1 MGRDDVRTIDVHRGA
16 SSCCADSTP
25 RFSAVL
31 GASRTHDRAVSPV
44 FWEEA
49 ATRSPQRQDGPL
61 GRYLSTPADEPWSPV
76 LKAVKRDFSRG
87 QPDHPRL
94 LTGRGRYVDDIT
106 LPRMVH
112 VAFVRS
118 PHAHAAITRIDV
130 SAAAKSPGV
139 VGVLT
144 GVEAARLCRPYRG
157 ILRHY
162 HGMKT
167 GAMTPLA
174 LERVR
179 CVGKPGVAIAAE
191 TAAAAH
197 DAAARGRVDY
207 APLPTVLDPA

>member
-1 MGRDDVRTIDVHRGA
+1 MPHVGAPLKRPDD
-16 SSCCADSTP
+16 
-25 RFSAVL
+25 
-31 GASRTHDRAVSPV
+31 
-44 FWEEA
+44 
-49 ATRSPQRQDGPL
+49 
-61 GRYLSTPADEPWSPV
+61 
-76 LKAVKRDFSRG
+76 
-87 QPDHPRL
+87 PRL

-179 CVGKPGVAIAAE
+179 CVGAPVVALAAGG
-191 TAAAAH
+191 AAAVD
-197 DAAARGRVDY
+197 DAAAPVRDDHSPLPAELYPDSAAGRVVHPD
-207 APLPTVLDPA
+207 AGENITNE